1 MPLDI
6 VLAGSGLED
15 GFLARARAAD
25 IGGATVPLID
35 LQDLIIAKLLAS
47 RPQDLADAQNLSST
61 TCPPSSG
68 VRAHCQRRRSANGAG
83 DRPPAVLPRYRPAAT
98 SRSQAPSRPPDRRR
112 SDRSYRTPTA
122 PPAPPLLVLA
132 NPRPLVASSR
142 PLRHRFSHLDC
153 RSVLILIVVLIS
165 WGLNACRYAVRRA
178 QVDVVTQV
186 GLFVRALRGLP
197 DIRYL
202 ILNST
207 ISFGSM
213 FEPLHTTIYFEL
225 WISFG
230 QPIDD
235 VR

>member
-98 SRSQAPSRPPDRRR
+98 SRSHAPSRPPDRRR
-112 SDRSYRTPTA
+112 SDRSSGLRRR
-122 PPAPPLLVLA
+122 LL
-132 NPRPLVASSR
+132 RR
-142 PLRHRFSHLDC
+142 RFSCLPTHARLWHRPGRCDTDF
-153 RSVLILIVVLIS
+153 LILIVARFS
-165 WGLNACRYAVRRA
+165 
-178 QVDVVTQV
+178 
-186 GLFVRALRGLP
+186 
-197 DIRYL
+197 
-202 ILNST
+202 S
-207 ISFGSM
+207 
-213 FEPLHTTIYFEL
+213 
-225 WISFG
+225 
-230 QPIDD
+230 
-235 VR
+235 